1 MTEEEIHAWITFST
15 VPDMG
20 LEDAVRLLGDFGSPG
35 AVLDSSLSEL
45 RHAVTDELARRI
57 ASGPED
63 EQAEVIEK
71 TEDWLR
77 RTSGSFVISIADE
90 DFPRGLFET
99 GCSPLVLYGLGD
111 RKLLRRRLL
120 AILGTRHPSAEG
132 ERDAYEFGAALEK
145 VGLTLLSS
153 MMEGVEAASLRGAL
167 ADPAGAAVVL
177 CASPLNRVYP
187 ASLKPIMMKT
197 AKQGLLLSATPIG
210 ESLTPERLE
219 LRYRYLAGTADAVL
233 LMEASAHS
241 KAIPVAKTA
250 GSYGRDTLAVPG
262 NIHLPLSKGPN
273 RLIRSG
279 ARLVESVQDI
289 AGEIR
294 GLSERIPRL
303 SDDLRS

>member
-153 MMEGVEAASLRGAL
+153 MMEGVEAASLRFT
-167 ADPAGAAVVL
+167 
-177 CASPLNRVYP
+177 SLNNWR
-187 ASLKPIMMKT
+187 
-197 AKQGLLLSATPIG
+197 
-210 ESLTPERLE
+210 
-219 LRYRYLAGTADAVL
+219 
-233 LMEASAHS
+233 
-241 KAIPVAKTA
+241 
-250 GSYGRDTLAVPG
+250 
-262 NIHLPLSKGPN
+262 
-273 RLIRSG
+273 
-279 ARLVESVQDI
+279 
-289 AGEIR
+289 
-294 GLSERIPRL
+294 
-303 SDDLRS
+303 

>member
-187 ASLKPIMMKT
+187 ASLKP
-197 AKQGLLLSATPIG
+197 S
-210 ESLTPERLE
+210 
-219 LRYRYLAGTADAVL
+219 
-233 LMEASAHS
+233 
-241 KAIPVAKTA
+241 
-250 GSYGRDTLAVPG
+250 
-262 NIHLPLSKGPN
+262 
-273 RLIRSG
+273 
-279 ARLVESVQDI
+279 
-289 AGEIR
+289 
-294 GLSERIPRL
+294 
-303 SDDLRS
+303 